1 MSTEQYSYA
10 NAIFNHT
17 LKTID
22 YHKTEIGNW
31 GDGDPR
37 TMKQALNWW
46 DRLPEM
52 AKENLRNHSFHGKE
66 TFNKV
71 FDFYWGE

>member
-1 MSTEQYSYA
+1 MNTEYSYA

-22 YHKTEIGNW
+22 YHKAESNNW

-37 TMKQALNWW
+37 NMKQALDWW
-46 DRLPEM
+46 NRLPEF
-52 AKENLRNHSFHGKE
+52 AKENLRNHTFLGKE
-66 TFNKV
+66 TFNTV
-71 FDFYWGE
+71 YDFYWGE